1 MEEET
6 YCVLAYNHLSIDPQ
20 GQVRP
25 CCNYNFHKQS
35 FRDTK
40 WKFKSIW
47 NSDNLADLLT
57 GQPHVELRKDIEKN
71 HKHTFCDRCWVSEL
85 NGGESYRNMWNDI
98 FKCGTKDKFQHEIKI
113 EYVEFTLG
121 NKCNI
126 QCRMCNPW
134 SSSMWADEIYKNP
147 QLDFW
152 DTAPH
157 LNKDKFEWYYTPQ
170 FDKIFAEILPTLKHV
185 NMLGGE
191 PLFNA
196 KYYEIL
202 QHIIDSGRSKDI
214 VVQFNSNMLAIQ
226 SKVYDLWKQFKS
238 IHINMSC
245 DGVEG
250 VNEYVR
256 WPGKWSKWE
265 RNLNRVF
272 ELQQELGEDKLRLQ
286 VHSTLSSLTWLDLGN
301 LYNYTATLPIG
312 PTLPFLIQVTQ
323 PAQMD
328 AIHLPQSLKD
338 KGYEQAI
345 TAIENAD
352 AEDWEVSNNRSL
364 LEHVMNTERDPDK
377 WEQFI
382 VETNQLDKVRKQSIL
397 SFIPEFEEYW
407 HE

>member
-1 MEEET
+1 MDKQT
-6 YCVLAYNHLSIDPQ
+6 YCVLPYNHLSIDPQ

-35 FRDTK
+35 FKDTG

-47 NSDNLADLLT
+47 DSDNLNELLQ
-57 GQPHVELRKDIEKN
+57 GEPHIELRKDVEAN
-71 HKHTFCDRCWVSEL
+71 HKHSFCDRCWVSED
-85 NGGESYRNMWNDI
+85 NGGESYRNMWNNS
-98 FKCGTKDKFQHEIKI
+98 FGCTTPETFQRQVKI

-152 DTAPH
+152 ETGAH
-157 LNKDKFEWYYTPQ
+157 LDKTKFEWYDTPQ
-170 FDKIFAEILPTLKHV
+170 FDKIFNEILPTLKHV

-202 QHIIDSGRSKDI
+202 QKIIDSGRAGEI
-214 VVQFNSNMLAIQ
+214 VLQFNSNMLAIQ
-226 SKVYDLWKQFKS
+226 DKVYDLWKHFKLVQ
-238 IHINMSC
+238 INMSC

-256 WPGKWSKWE
+256 WPGKWSKWQ

-272 ELQQELGEDKLRLQ
+272 EWQQKLGSDKLSLQ
-286 VHSTLSSLTWLDLGN
+286 IHSTLSSLTWLDLGN
-301 LYNYTATLPIG
+301 LYNYTKTLPIMFK
-312 PTLPFLIQVTQ
+312 LPFLIQVTQ
-323 PAQMD
+323 PAMMD
-328 AIHLPQSLKD
+328 AIHLPQPIKD
-338 KGYEQAI
+338 KGYEQAVQ
-345 TAIENAD
+345 ALENSG
-352 AEDWEVSNNRSL
+352 AEEWELSNNRSL
-364 LEHVMNTERDPDK
+364 LEHVMNTERNPDL
-377 WEQFI
+377 WEMFI
-382 VETNQLDKVRKQSIL
+382 NETNKLDKVRNQSIL
-397 SFIPEFEEYW
+397 THVPEYQEYW

>member
-1 MEEET
+1 MEHQS

-25 CCNYNFHKQS
+25 CCNYNFHKPS
-35 FRDTK
+35 FRDTG

-47 NSDNLADLLT
+47 NSDNLADLLS
-57 GQPHVELRKDIEKN
+57 GQPHVELRNDIEID
-71 HKHTFCDRCWVSEL
+71 HKHSFCDRCWVSED
-85 NGGESYRNMWNDI
+85 NGGESYRNMWNNI
-98 FKCGTKDKFQHEIKI
+98 FPEPQREIRI

-134 SSSMWADEIYKNP
+134 SSSMWADDIYKNP

-152 DTAPH
+152 ETAPH
-157 LNKDKFEWYYTPQ
+157 LNKDRFEWYDTPQ

-191 PLFNA
+191 PLFNS

-202 QHIIDSGRSKDI
+202 QHIIDSGRAKDI
-214 VVQFNSNMLAIQ
+214 TVQFNSNMLAIQ
-226 SKVYDLWKQFKS
+226 DKVFELWKHFKN

-256 WPGKWSKWE
+256 WPGKWKKWE

-272 ELQQELGEDKLRLQ
+272 ELQKQMGEDKLRLQ
-286 VHSTLSSLTWLDLGN
+286 VHSTMSSLTWLDLGN
-301 LYNYTATLPIG
+301 LYQYTAQLPISY
-312 PTLPFLIQVTQ
+312 TLPFLIQVTQ
-323 PAQMD
+323 PAMMD
-328 AIHLPQSLKD
+328 AIHLPQPLKE
-338 KGYEQAI
+338 KGYKLATESI
-345 TAIENAD
+345 KNTS
-352 AEDWEVSNNRSL
+352 AESWEIKNNRSL

-377 WEQFI
+377 WEMFI
-382 VETNQLDKVRKQSIL
+382 NETNMSNTDK
-397 SFIPEFEEYW
+397 
-407 HE
+407 